1 MDEKAFGTMPIGRL
15 FAKLAIPGIVS
26 MVFMSIG
33 IMVDGIFV
41 GQFMGSKAL
50 AAVNLLMPI
59 VFVFVALGDM
69 IAVGSSVKIAVKLGE
84 GDEAGAN
91 RIFSASLL
99 TVFAIASSIALI
111 GLLFGKS
118 LLYAFIEDTELANL
132 AYDYAKVFVLSLP
145 LVMPYF
151 AIDNYLRI
159 CGKVNLSMRINIL
172 VAISNII
179 LDALLIGYLGLGIE
193 YAALATV
200 AGQIVAT
207 LCVLLLFAARR
218 FTLKYTY
225 PRISLSEMF
234 GVVYNG
240 SSEFFSNIAGSLM
253 AIVVNGMLLY
263 LGGGIAVAAYAITLY
278 INSLLV
284 AMLYGIQDAMQPAVS
299 YNYGARKMDRV
310 FKLFQWNCGVAL
322 ALSLSCMSTMLIF
335 PETLVGMFANE
346 ADTEIQDI
354 AQTALLLSAPAYLF
368 IWYSMVTSA
377 FLTGLDKPKES
388 LIITAFRAVLFP
400 LASLLIMPYF
410 MGING
415 IFITAAVSAALT
427 CTVAYLMWKK
437 TMNEIKLQTCASSD

>member
-1 MDEKAFGTMPIGRL
+1 MDEKVFGTMPIGRL

-69 IAVGSSVKIAVKLGE
+69 VAVGSSVKIAVKLGE
-84 GDEAGAN
+84 GDEKGAN
-91 RIFSASLL
+91 RIFTASLL
-99 TVFAIASSIALI
+99 TVFSIGFAIALA
-111 GLLFGKS
+111 GLFFGKS
-118 LLYAFIEDTELANL
+118 LLYTFIEDAELATL
-132 AYDYAKVFVLSLP
+132 AYDYAKVFVLSIP

-159 CGKVNLSMRINIL
+159 CGKINLSMRINIV
-172 VAISNII
+172 VAISNIV
-179 LDALLIGYLGLGIE
+179 LDAILIGVLGLGIE

-200 AGQIVAT
+200 AGQIIAT
-207 LCVLLLFAARR
+207 LSILLLFAARR

-225 PRISLSEMF
+225 PHISISEML
-234 GVVYNG
+234 GIVYNG

-299 YNYGARKMDRV
+299 YNYGAKKIHRV
-310 FKLFQWNCGVAL
+310 FKLYHWNCGVAL
-322 ALSLSCMSTMLIF
+322 SLSLLCMSAMLLF
-335 PETLVGMFANE
+335 PETLVGMFAND
-346 ADTEIQDI
+346 ADTEIQRV
-354 AQTALLLSAPAYLF
+354 AKTALLLSAPAYLF
-368 IWYSMVTSA
+368 IWYSMVASA
-377 FLTGLDKPKES
+377 FLTGLDRPKES
-388 LIITAFRAVLFP
+388 LIITVFRAVLFP

-410 MGING
+410 MGLNG

-427 CTVAYLMWKK
+427 CTVAYLIWKK
-437 TMNEIKLQTCASSD
+437 TMSTIKLQTCAS